1 MLASFPRES
10 ILEIYLP
17 QSIHSHHSF
26 LKADSGP
33 LEASQS
39 DGRERKRPGTRW
51 MGWERMRSLSADG
64 IPASGPVEANPSRPR
79 ATTGLDGESRKPS
92 GLILGLILIA
102 WLFAGAGTSH
112 AYSAGAWTSHAYSL
126 AELIDDQ
133 ISFSSL
139 KEHMIF
145 SDFQLL
151 STSID
156 ESILD
161 RYEVIPNRFGFWIFS
176 PDFEPADPAEIAFSY
191 RAEAAPGLR
200 FNTVGLSMA
209 RLENAPIN
217 AIGDM
222 WVESITGAMLAE
234 LDVSIQ
240 NGSPLGCGSGC
251 GRRYDSDW
259 ATITP
264 TQVLQISTF
273 IDTGTPP
280 VDWKTSQ
287 KFITEP
293 IPEPST
299 ALLLGLGI
307 AGLALRR
314 RNRGH

>member
-1 MLASFPRES
+1 
-10 ILEIYLP
+10 
-17 QSIHSHHSF
+17 
-26 LKADSGP
+26 
-33 LEASQS
+33 
-39 DGRERKRPGTRW
+39 

-64 IPASGPVEANPSRPR
+64 IPASGPAETSLSWQRSE
-79 ATTGLDGESRKPS
+79 TGLPS
-92 GLILGLILIA
+92 GARRRTSLILGLILIA

-112 AYSAGAWTSHAYSL
+112 AYSL

-139 KEHMIF
+139 KEDMIF

-176 PDFEPADPAEIAFSY
+176 PDFAPTDPPEIALSY
-191 RAEAAPGLR
+191 QAEAAPGLL

-222 WVESITGAMLAE
+222 WVEDITGAMLAE

-251 GRRYDSDW
+251 GRRYDSEW
-259 ATITP
+259 ASITA

-273 IDTGTPP
+273 VDTGIPP

-287 KFITEP
+287 RFLTQP

-307 AGLALRR
+307 AGLAMRR
-314 RNRGH
+314 RNREH